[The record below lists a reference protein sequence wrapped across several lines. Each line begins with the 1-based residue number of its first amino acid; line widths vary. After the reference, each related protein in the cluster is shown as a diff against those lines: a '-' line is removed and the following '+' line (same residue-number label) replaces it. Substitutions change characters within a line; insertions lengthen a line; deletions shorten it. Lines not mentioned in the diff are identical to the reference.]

1 MNWHEVIDRNC
12 KAHSQIH
19 WWPRFAFHF
28 TDVMNAVSIL
38 DKGFIFCRA
47 DAASYMA
54 NDNAAKRVIDLTK
67 MSVQEYVRFYFRP
80 LTPTQYYNEGY
91 KHPQIQFQEA
101 NVPVPVFFIYDL
113 AQMMEDPG
121 FLFSEKTQAGHTEE
135 TLAQGIDAFE
145 KLSFD
150 QIYSYGVESAGES
163 KRFRQ
168 AELLYPHRWP
178 VKRSLYRIVCRN
190 QLEKEL
196 FLQLLREKN
205 QEAASCYRSCITVF
219 DEDLFYSNGLFMTD
233 IQCSGDRLVL
243 NFSDTWAK
251 KEYMG
256 TRMQWQGLPQLDPFP
271 LVLLLTWKKGEHIL
285 EQKERLAL
293 FDYSWCAL
301 SFKGLP
307 QIVEADALEI
317 RVYIGPEKHIMGY
330 KRFMLKETAP
340 V

>member
-1 MNWHEVIDRNC
+1 MDWREVIDRNC
-12 KAHSQIH
+12 KSHSQIH

-38 DKGFIFCRA
+38 DTGFIFCRA
-47 DAASYMA
+47 DAATYMA

-67 MSVQEYVRFYFRP
+67 ASVQEYVRFYFRP

-113 AQMMEDPG
+113 AQMMENPD
-121 FLFSEKTQAGHTEE
+121 FRFSEKTQAGRTEE
-135 TLAQGIDAFE
+135 TVSRGIEEFE

-150 QIYSYGVESAGES
+150 LIYSYGAESAGEN

-178 VKRSLYRIVCRN
+178 VKQSLYRIVCRN

-196 FLQLLREKN
+196 FLELVREKN
-205 QEAASCYRSCITVF
+205 PQAAAYFLPYVTIF
-219 DEDLFYSNGLFMTD
+219 AEDLFYSNGLFLTD
-233 IQCSGDRLVL
+233 IQCIGDRLVL
-243 NFSDTWAK
+243 NFSDTLAK
-251 KEYMG
+251 KEYMESQ
-256 TRMQWQGLPQLDPFP
+256 MQRQGLQQLEPLP
-271 LVLLLTWKKGEHIL
+271 LVLELTWKKVDRIL
-285 EQKERLAL
+285 EQKERPVL
-293 FDYSWCAL
+293 FDYSWCSL

-307 QIVEADALEI
+307 QLAEADVLEI
-317 RVYIGPEKHIMGY
+317 RVYIGQEKHIIGY
-330 KRFMLKETAP
+330 KRFILREITP